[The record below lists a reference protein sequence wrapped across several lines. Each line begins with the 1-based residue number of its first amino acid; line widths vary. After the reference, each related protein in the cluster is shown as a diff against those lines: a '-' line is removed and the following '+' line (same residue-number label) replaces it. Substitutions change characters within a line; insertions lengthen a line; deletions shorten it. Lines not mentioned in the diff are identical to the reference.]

1 MKELFH
7 RYSSGTTTLSQL
19 AAWLNSQGFRTRNIH
34 NQEGEASEPR
44 FFTVASVRGL
54 LHNPFYTGQVKH
66 KDQLLP
72 GVHEAI
78 VSVGLFQRVQTT
90 LKRNSGRSET
100 LNPNPA
106 REYLLKGLIRCAHC
120 GLTLWAQTY
129 INGNQYYREQKGS
142 RGGGYCLERSGSLP
156 CHLPDDQMGR
166 IIESIILPDA
176 WQERMLTQIQ
186 LVDEVKRVEQGRV
199 EVEQRLKRLGR
210 AYVDGVYNEES
221 YRRELKALEQKLFGL
236 VVPEIDE
243 SNEAGK
249 LLENLPELWQEAD
262 LRERRKLLLVML
274 DAVYVETVEEKA
286 IVALKPKPAFQALF
300 QIATTREG
308 SGVVLYKENP
318 PDQFSGQEDDSPCMW
333 WRRGRVELP
342 VQTRY
347 SSDRAKF
354 KIEQLY
360 LPMNS
365 ARSHVHRRENG
376 LG

>member
-1 MKELFH
+1 MNAH
-7 RYSSGTTTLSQL
+7 
-19 AAWLNSQGFRTRNIH
+19 GFRTRNMH
-34 NQEGEASEPR
+34 KQEGDVSGPR

-54 LHNPFYTGQVKH
+54 LHNPFYTGRVKH

-90 LKRNSGRSET
+90 LKRNSGSSET
-100 LNPNPA
+100 LNPTPA

-142 RGGGYCLERSGSLP
+142 RGEGYCLERSSSLP
-156 CHLPDDQMGR
+156 CRVPDVQMGR
-166 IIESIILPDA
+166 IIESIILPDS

-186 LVDEVKRVEQGRV
+186 LVDEFKRVEQERT

-221 YRRELKALEQKLFGL
+221 YRRELKTLKQKLSGL

-262 LRERRKLLLVML
+262 LSERRKLFLGIL

-286 IVALKPKPAFQALF
+286 IVALKPKAAFQALF
-300 QIATTREG
+300 HIATTREG
-308 SGVVLYKENP
+308 SDVVLYKENP
-318 PDQFSGQEDDSPCMW
+318 PDQFSGPEDNLPCLW
-333 WRRGRVELP
+333 WRRGREP
-342 VQTRY
+342 V
-347 SSDRAKF
+347 SK
-354 KIEQLY
+354 
-360 LPMNS
+360 
-365 ARSHVHRRENG
+365 G
-376 LG
+376 WLGGV